1 MGCVGEQGSK
11 QFSKFGR
18 GSCYLHWTT
27 LWVGVVRLIVF
38 QSVLLLS
45 FGFFDPL
52 YFEGS
57 VSTENILLCRDTHK
71 HWDLKKKKDIS
82 LKWRRLS
89 SLWCR
94 ARLRAS
100 HDDGG
105 AVQMPARE
113 FKRGHLL
120 QRGGGRDDWVTVE
133 TARRARH
140 LKWTSA
146 QDRAE
151 KINGQVPA
159 EPRSVSSFQ
168 LCLPQREQIPPLYFT
183 FDQYFSSGI

>member
-27 LWVGVVRLIVF
+27 LWVGVVRLIVL

-45 FGFFDPL
+45 LGCFDPL

-57 VSTENILLCRDTHK
+57 VSTENILLCRDTYK
-71 HWDLKKKKDIS
+71 HWDFFFFFFFKKKEIS
-82 LKWRRLS
+82 LKWHRLS

-100 HDDGG
+100 HDDGGG

-120 QRGGGRDDWVTVE
+120 QRGGGGTTESQLRQRAALGTSSE
-133 TARRARH
+133 PLLKTERR
-140 LKWTSA
+140 K
-146 QDRAE
+146 
-151 KINGQVPA
+151 
-159 EPRSVSSFQ
+159 
-168 LCLPQREQIPPLYFT
+168 
-183 FDQYFSSGI
+183 